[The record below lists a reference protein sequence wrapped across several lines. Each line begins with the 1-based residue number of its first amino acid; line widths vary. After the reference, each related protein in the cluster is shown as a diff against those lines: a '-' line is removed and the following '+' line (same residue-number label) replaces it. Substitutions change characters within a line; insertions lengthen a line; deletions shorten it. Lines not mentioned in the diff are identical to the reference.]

1 MVMDFLEFN
10 SSILLTMISINM
22 TIIGLTSLAEKK
34 TIIGVDYGKY
44 LINKYKLLHFIPLYV
59 LLILFAL
66 INTVALFTLY
76 WTNSKF
82 SVAIFIGLTVCL
94 SFAIYYFFG
103 FILRENRAVKRQL
116 YENEFVG
123 MYFASDEKP
132 GAECD
137 KIVGMNSG
145 SRSNKR
151 VSSDV
156 VTYFDKFN
164 NDTQKAF
171 AETFGPESIIYKRN
185 WRISRLCKKI
195 TDGGLPYD
203 YTGEDDLKHI
213 SWEFFQLYRWS
224 ELQEKWIM
232 EILVLFNDKYAARSD
247 KMKLNNLIR
256 VFFHINVFGKTE
268 NMFGYRVM
276 DYIFKYVKDIY
287 GCDLSKSAPCADRFN
302 KEKYLLRY
310 VCKYIFTCISSY
322 NSEQSYKLADSQLRY
337 LLASAGIPGHIS
349 RNDRL
354 KIMLEESVKFNNL
367 HVELLMTTMF
377 NLYQHGLSRVTP
389 MLTVDDA
396 KAIIDKA
403 RVIEKPDLISRVE
416 LYG

>member
-1 MVMDFLEFN
+1 
-10 SSILLTMISINM
+10 
-22 TIIGLTSLAEKK
+22 
-34 TIIGVDYGKY
+34 
-44 LINKYKLLHFIPLYV
+44 
-59 LLILFAL
+59 
-66 INTVALFTLY
+66 
-76 WTNSKF
+76 
-82 SVAIFIGLTVCL
+82 
-94 SFAIYYFFG
+94 
-103 FILRENRAVKRQL
+103 
-116 YENEFVG
+116 
-123 MYFASDEKP
+123 
-132 GAECD
+132 
-137 KIVGMNSG
+137 
-145 SRSNKR
+145 
-151 VSSDV
+151 
-156 VTYFDKFN
+156 
-164 NDTQKAF
+164 
-171 AETFGPESIIYKRN
+171 
-185 WRISRLCKKI
+185 
-195 TDGGLPYD
+195 
-203 YTGEDDLKHI
+203 
-213 SWEFFQLYRWS
+213 
-224 ELQEKWIM
+224 M